1 MALPALADEGADIVV
16 LRSLVPILRMAELR
30 TRIVPLDRGFRGFRD
45 AVSTLRIGEYGPG
58 ILLSAAFSAAFL
70 FRVGGV
76 SHLRGTATDG
86 RSLLLADAVPRHSLG
101 RRHRMLQYRFLMRQ
115 PMDRP
120 LEQLRIRP
128 TPGVVD
134 DWRTRLLPEGQ
145 PAVGLFPG
153 SNAAARRWET
163 ARFVDLARRI
173 STMGAGVVV
182 LGGPAERDLT
192 AEVTAGTPG
201 VLDAGGRTDLE
212 ALACVLSLCDLLV
225 TNDTGPMHLAGAV
238 GTPTLTLWGSSDPSE
253 VHPVGS
259 EDVVVREG
267 PLPCMPCKRNT
278 CPRSGRGYV
287 LPEARNECLAL
298 ITVERVV
305 SEVERLLAV
314 T

>member
-16 LRSLVPILRMAELR
+16 LHSLVPILRMAELR
-30 TRIVPLDRGFRGFRD
+30 TRIVPLDRGSRGFRD
-45 AVSTLRIGEYGPG
+45 AVSTLRIGEYGRG

-153 SNAAARRWET
+153 SNAAASEAVPT
-163 ARFVDLARRI
+163 
-173 STMGAGVVV
+173 VV
-182 LGGPAERDLT
+182 E
-192 AEVTAGTPG
+192 
-201 VLDAGGRTDLE
+201 
-212 ALACVLSLCDLLV
+212 
-225 TNDTGPMHLAGAV
+225 
-238 GTPTLTLWGSSDPSE
+238 GS
-253 VHPVGS
+253 
-259 EDVVVREG
+259 
-267 PLPCMPCKRNT
+267 
-278 CPRSGRGYV
+278 
-287 LPEARNECLAL
+287 
-298 ITVERVV
+298 
-305 SEVERLLAV
+305 
-314 T
+314 